1 MRNSFINTMI
11 ECARKDDKVALLM
24 AEVGFSVVEP
34 FEKEFPER
42 FYNTGIAEQNL
53 VLTSVGMAAAGMK
66 PVAYSMSAFLASR
79 AFEQIKVSICY
90 QNLPVILLSNGTGL
104 SYGEMGSTH
113 HAIEESA
120 IMRSLPNLT
129 VEFPSDGAELRDVL
143 NYAFSVQKPFYI
155 SFPKMPDSKLMKHK
169 YENGKIVEYINGHDG
184 TILATGYNVKDAL
197 DASEK
202 LNEMGYDI
210 GVYGIHTVK
219 PLDVDAIIKAGRT
232 ENIFV
237 LDEHQQCCGIGGEIA
252 RIFLEHGV
260 SLKTYKE
267 FSIPDTFVD
276 KVARYPELLDLY
288 HLSAERIAADIAIVL
303 KKQEGERTD
312 ESRNTC
318 RRTGNKDQ

>member
-11 ECARKDDKVALLM
+11 DCARKDDKAALLM

-34 FEKEFPER
+34 FEKEFPDR

-53 VLTSVGMAAAGMK
+53 VLTAAGMAVAGMK

-143 NYAFSVQKPFYI
+143 QYAFGAGKPFYI
-155 SFPKMPDSKLMKHK
+155 SFPKLPDPKLPGHV
-169 YENGKIVEYINGHDG
+169 YENGKIVEYRTGGDG
-184 TILATGYNVKDAL
+184 TIFAVGCNVKQAVEAAAQLADQ
-197 DASEK
+197 
-202 LNEMGYDI
+202 GYSI

-219 PLDVDAIIKAGRT
+219 PLDVEALLKGART

-237 LDEHQQCCGIGGEIA
+237 VDEHQRCGGIGGEIA
-252 RIFLEHGV
+252 RIFLEHGA

-267 FSIPDTFVD
+267 FSIPDTFVHT
-276 KVARYPELLDLY
+276 VARYPELLETY
-288 HLSAERIAADIAIVL
+288 HLTSGQLAADIAAAL
-303 KKQEGERTD
+303 EKQ
-312 ESRNTC
+312 
-318 RRTGNKDQ
+318 